1 MDLIERVRVHWALGD
16 ESRLAIVDLLAAS
29 DLAVSELGE
38 ALDMPGNLLAHHLN
52 VLESAAVIE
61 RRTSEGDGRRRY
73 VTLHGPRLQGLLV
86 GPAPPDS
93 VVFVC
98 SHNSARSQY
107 AAAYW
112 TMRTGQAAESAGSDP
127 APTVNAT
134 AVRVASERGLDLG
147 DATPRGYDSLSRQP
161 DLLVSVCDRAREADL
176 PDAARHAHWSIPD
189 PVAVGRVSA
198 FRSAFVEIE
207 RRVDALAS

>member
-1 MDLIERVRVHWALGD
+1 MHWALGD
-16 ESRLAIVDLLAAS
+16 DSRLAIVDLLAES
-29 DLAVSELGE
+29 DLAVSDLGA

-52 VLESAAVIE
+52 VLDGAAVIQ

-73 VTLHGPRLQGLLV
+73 VTLQRPRLDGLLV
-86 GPAPPDS
+86 TPARPDS

-112 TMRTGQAAESAGSDP
+112 TMRTGQPAESAGSDP
-127 APTVNAT
+127 ASRVNSM
-134 AVRVASERGLDLG
+134 AVRLASERGLDLS
-147 DATPRGYDSLSRQP
+147 DATPRGYDSLSGIP

-176 PDAARHAHWSIPD
+176 PEAARHVHWSIPD
-189 PVAVGRVSA
+189 PVAVGRISA
-198 FRSAFVEIE
+198 FRSAFLEIE

>member
-1 MDLIERVRVHWALGD
+1 
-16 ESRLAIVDLLAAS
+16 LAIVDLLAES
-29 DLAVSELGE
+29 DLAVSDLGA

-52 VLESAAVIE
+52 VLDGAAVIQ

-73 VTLHGPRLQGLLV
+73 VTLQRPRLDGLLV
-86 GPAPPDS
+86 TPARPDS

-112 TMRTGQAAESAGSDP
+112 TMRTGQPAESAGSDP
-127 APTVNAT
+127 ASRVNSM
-134 AVRVASERGLDLG
+134 AVRLASERGLDLS
-147 DATPRGYDSLSRQP
+147 DATPRGYDSLSGIP

-176 PDAARHAHWSIPD
+176 PEAARHVHWSIPD
-189 PVAVGRVSA
+189 PVAVGRISA
-198 FRSAFVEIE
+198 FRSAFLEIE